1 MVPAR
6 SFMAMALARSCRG
19 AQRSRGAGTGIDRPD
34 VGAAEVLPGRAG
46 VQLHAMPGRF
56 GGVFQVAGE
65 VGELLDLRGKK
76 RVLGAHV
83 LTARGRADELVCA
96 ATPRNAR

>member
-6 SFMAMALARSCRG
+6 SFMAMALARACRG
-19 AQRSRGAGTGIDRPD
+19 AQRSPGAGIDRPD